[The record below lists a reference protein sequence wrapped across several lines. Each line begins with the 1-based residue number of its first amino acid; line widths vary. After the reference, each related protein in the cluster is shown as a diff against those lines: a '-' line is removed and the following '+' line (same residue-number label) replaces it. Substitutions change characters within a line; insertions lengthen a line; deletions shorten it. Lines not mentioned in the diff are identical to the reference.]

1 MAPARSRRL
10 RRRAGLAPD
19 GHGEQEW
26 FSALLDSIEHFM
38 GEMLQSAE
46 ISEVSLC
53 GGRISGAEGAA
64 GEAGEDGGMIT
75 GPDASGR
82 AGSSARGEAGGT
94 ASRAG
99 MVMLFMD
106 AGTSMPWFD
115 MKPAHSLSQSEPLPS
130 ESIMSNPL
138 REILGL
144 TA

>member
-1 MAPARSRRL
+1 MVFRPARL
-10 RRRAGLAPD
+10 HRAF
-19 GHGEQEW
+19 HGRN
-26 FSALLDSIEHFM
+26 ALNAMDSVH
-38 GEMLQSAE
+38 S
-46 ISEVSLC
+46 S